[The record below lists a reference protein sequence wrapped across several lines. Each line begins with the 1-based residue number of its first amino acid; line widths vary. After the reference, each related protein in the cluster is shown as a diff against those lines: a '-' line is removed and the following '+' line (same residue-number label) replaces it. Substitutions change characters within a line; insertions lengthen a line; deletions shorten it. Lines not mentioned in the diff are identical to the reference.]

1 MGSFVVDIVIQ
12 VGNGSGM
19 EENLINC
26 QVQDVLKIEGE
37 RFKNYTFDLVINKWQ
52 TKTERK
58 E

>member
-1 MGSFVVDIVIQ
+1 MAV
-12 VGNGSGM
+12 

-37 RFKNYTFDLVINKWQ
+37 RFKNYTFDLVINRWQ